1 MFVSVDL
8 GNSRIMMMA
17 AERQSDGT
25 FKIIAVEKEETPID
39 SIQNGVVRKPSEI
52 ASTIS
57 RLLKQMENR
66 LENKLG
72 NKYEIKNFY
81 TAVNGR
87 SLRSIRHDVLQSFP
101 VATEIGASEL
111 NDLRKALLGK
121 LDTEHHMYSVTN
133 EEYRIDGNYV
143 RNPMNI
149 VCREISAN
157 YLLVMGR
164 PDIREN
170 LDKCINRIAIPDV
183 YSDALAPDAMA
194 DALLTNDDRTNG
206 VIHLNFGA
214 ATTTVTVYQDG
225 YLRHLAVVPFGGKH
239 ITADLSTLGI
249 TINEAEMVKKQKG
262 TPIIENAKGRQISLP
277 IKPGIEPRKL
287 QLEAVSE
294 IIEARLAE
302 IINLAMSEVER
313 SGFISDIKN
322 GIVVS
327 GAAARMTDFNEYVAA
342 YTNMSVRTGS
352 LSHLVD
358 GEYPDT
364 TIEYP
369 LLIGLLIHAE
379 EPSVVEKP
387 KETETPTQREETLQP
402 KGGKKTTWFERF
414 KQGSLFDGFDGP
426 DGATIQD

>member
-1 MFVSVDL
+1 VNYELNKNMFVSVDL

-183 YSDALAPDAMA
+183 YSDALAPVAMA

-239 ITADLSTLGI
+239 ITTDLSTLGI
-249 TINEAEMVKKQKG
+249 TINYRLQRRTAAMPNRTALERRSTVLNNGRLDEPLGIAER
-262 TPIIENAKGRQISLP
+262 IH
-277 IKPGIEPRKL
+277 IKR
-287 QLEAVSE
+287 
-294 IIEARLAE
+294 R
-302 IINLAMSEVER
+302 
-313 SGFISDIKN
+313 
-322 GIVVS
+322 
-327 GAAARMTDFNEYVAA
+327 
-342 YTNMSVRTGS
+342 
-352 LSHLVD
+352 
-358 GEYPDT
+358 
-364 TIEYP
+364 
-369 LLIGLLIHAE
+369 
-379 EPSVVEKP
+379 
-387 KETETPTQREETLQP
+387 
-402 KGGKKTTWFERF
+402 
-414 KQGSLFDGFDGP
+414 LFDGLSKRIVRSSPVGVEANHSVLRVCEVFRFRAGGVLDL
-426 DGATIQD
+426 AVKR